1 MAIAAVETK
10 YYAQSLSS
18 ERQYFGVG
26 VPGSFYDRL
35 FPSLSLYF
43 VHSSYA
49 LHGLSK
55 VPKKLLD
62 KNSSD
67 EVMKACAAQLEK
79 DMENFLDA
87 RAKEIVVG
95 RMMILIMQS
104 PLDNIDHS
112 KTPAGVTF
120 KFVEGGLMD
129 MVKVVSQ

>member
-10 YYAQSLSS
+10 YYAQSLPS
-18 ERQYFGVG
+18 EKLEFQ
-26 VPGSFYDRL
+26 
-35 FPSLSLYF
+35 
-43 VHSSYA
+43 
-49 LHGLSK
+49 

-67 EVMKACAAQLEK
+67 EVMKACAAQLER

-87 RAKEIVVG
+87 IAKEIVVG
-95 RMMILIMQS
+95 GMMILIMQS

-129 MVKVVSQ
+129 MVKAVSQ